1 MTSQP
6 FPPGFVWGTATSSYQ
21 IEGAV
26 NEDGRGRSIW
36 DDFTHTPGKIKDGGT
51 GDVAVDHYHRYP
63 EDIALMKSLG
73 VKAYRFS
80 TAWPRI
86 LPDGKGRIERR
97 GLDFYSRLVDDLL
110 KAGIEP
116 YLTLYHWDL
125 PSALQAHG
133 GWATRDIAGQFAD
146 YAAIVTRALGDRVA
160 NWITL
165 NEPWCISFLSH
176 EIGEHA
182 PGLKNRALAMQAA
195 HHCNLAHGQA
205 VQAIRAATP
214 RPADTKVGI
223 TLNYSTVLPLT
234 DSAADRRAADLVH
247 QYDPFWSWFTRP
259 LFTGAYG
266 PAWPPLA
273 EGDGPEIRPG
283 DMALI
288 CQRLDFL
295 GVNYYT
301 PIRIKDGDGM
311 PRHTRN
317 AGAEYTL
324 MDWEV
329 EPEGLRL
336 LLRDLHQFTGGR
348 VPLFITE
355 NGSSFPDAIV
365 GDHQIHDPRRIAY
378 LRGHLDAC
386 RRAIAEGVDLRGYFV
401 WSLMDNFEWAHGY
414 QQYFGVVHVDYATQK
429 RSIKDSGNYYRD
441 VVAANAVL

>member
-6 FPPGFVWGTATSSYQ
+6 FPAGFVWGTATSSYQ

-36 DDFTHTPGKIKDGGT
+36 DDFAHTPGKTKDGGT

-63 EDIALMKSLG
+63 DDIALMKSLG

-86 LPDGKGRIERR
+86 LPDGQGRIEPR

-110 KAGIEP
+110 TAGIEP

-133 GWATRDIAGQFAD
+133 GWANRDIAGQFAD
-146 YAAIVTRALGDRVA
+146 YAAIVTRALGDRVT

-165 NEPWCISFLSH
+165 NEPWCVAFLSH

-182 PGLKNRALAMQAA
+182 PGLKDRAMAMRAA
-195 HHCNLAHGQA
+195 HHCNLAHGLG
-205 VQAIRAATP
+205 VQAIRAAT
-214 RPADTKVGI
+214 RRAADTRVGV

-234 DSAADRRAADLVH
+234 DSEADRRAANLVH
-247 QYDPFWSWFTRP
+247 QHDPFWSWFTKP
-259 LFTGAYG
+259 IFTGAYG
-266 PAWPPLA
+266 PVWPPLTPTDA
-273 EGDGPEIRPG
+273 PEIRPG
-283 DMALI
+283 DMASI

-301 PIRIKDGDGM
+301 PIRMKDRDGM
-311 PRHTRN
+311 PEYTRN
-317 AGAEYTL
+317 PGAEYTL

-329 EPEGLRL
+329 EPEGLRR
-336 LLRDLHQFTGGR
+336 LLRDLKSVTGGH
-348 VPLFITE
+348 VPLYITE
-355 NGSSFPDAIV
+355 NGASFVDAANES
-365 GDHQIHDPRRIAY
+365 GQIHDPRRIAY

-386 RRAIAEGVDLRGYFV
+386 RQAIAEGVDLRGYFV

-429 RSIKDSGNYYRD
+429 RTIKDSGYFFRD
-441 VVAANAVL
+441 VIAANAIL

>member
-195 HHCNLAHGQA
+195 HHCNLAHGMA

-214 RPADTKVGI
+214 RPADTNVGV
-223 TLNYSTVLPLT
+223 TLNFSTVLPLT
-234 DSAADRRAADLVH
+234 DSDADWRAAELVH
-247 QYDPFWSWFTRP
+247 QHDQFWCWFAKP
-259 LFTGAYG
+259 IFTGAYE
-266 PAWPPLA
+266 PAVLA
-273 EGDGPEIRPG
+273 MAGNDAPTVRPG

-288 CQRLDFL
+288 AQRLDFL

-301 PIRIKDGDGM
+301 PIRIKDDNGR
-311 PRHTRN
+311 PHFARN
-317 AGAEYTL
+317 PGAEYTL

-329 EPEGLRL
+329 EPEGLRV
-336 LLRDLHQFTGGR
+336 LLREEQTR
-348 VPLFITE
+348 VLLE
-355 NGSSFPDAIV
+355 SLRNGQADAGILALPV
-365 GDHQIHDPRRIAY
+365 DTQG
-378 LRGHLDAC
+378 LEC
-386 RRAIAEGVDLRGYFV
+386 VDL
-401 WSLMDNFEWAHGY
+401 
-414 QQYFGVVHVDYATQK
+414 
-429 RSIKDSGNYYRD
+429 
-441 VVAANAVL
+441 

>member
-1 MTSQP
+1 M
-6 FPPGFVWGTATSSYQ
+6 
-21 IEGAV
+21 
-26 NEDGRGRSIW
+26 
-36 DDFTHTPGKIKDGGT
+36 
-51 GDVAVDHYHRYP
+51 
-63 EDIALMKSLG
+63 
-73 VKAYRFS
+73 
-80 TAWPRI
+80 
-86 LPDGKGRIERR
+86 GRIERR

-146 YAAIVTRALGDRVA
+146 YAAIVTHALGDRVT

-329 EPEGLRL
+329 EPEGLRR
-336 LLRDLHQFTGGR
+336 LLR
-348 VPLFITE
+348 
-355 NGSSFPDAIV
+355 
-365 GDHQIHDPRRIAY
+365 Y
-378 LRGHLDAC
+378 LRDHFAAAQ
-386 RRAIAEGVDLRGYFV
+386 RAIAAGAPLVGYFV

-429 RSIKDSGNYYRD
+429 RSIKDSGYYYRD